1 MRIDWAGP
9 AINDLR
15 SLRAYIARDNTAAAD
30 RQVDRI
36 LIAVAGLARFP
47 ESGRPGRRP
56 ETRELVVGRTPY
68 LVAYRL
74 NGDRIEV
81 LRVLHSR
88 RQWPEIL

>member
-1 MRIDWAGP
+1 MRVDWSEP
-9 AINDLR
+9 AINDLA
-15 SLRAYIARDNTAAAD
+15 SLRAYIAQDNMAAAD

-36 LIAVAGLARFP
+36 LVAVAGLVRFP

-56 ETRELVVGRTPY
+56 GTRELVVGRTPY

-74 NGDRIEV
+74 KGDMIEV